1 MWVRSGSFHGYY
13 IVVPEDCVGGPFK
26 DLHEAALKNFRQYY
40 GTVTDSKAL
49 AALWANAAR
58 QPLRELCRRQAHF
71 EVRFSSWP

>member
-58 QPLRELCRRQAHF
+58 QPLRKAG
-71 EVRFSSWP
+71 